1 MREKERMS
9 PSRKK
14 VTRLSSKLAL
24 FDFLFPLFHLLF
36 CSSRLQ
42 YLKYQFVILCEIIA
56 NLLLIL
62 EKRCIFAK

>member
-24 FDFLFPLFHLLF
+24 FDFFISTV
-36 CSSRLQ
+36 SSPVL
-42 YLKYQFVILCEIIA
+42 
-56 NLLLIL
+56 
-62 EKRCIFAK
+62 